1 MSDQIAYVGD
11 TSGDEILDVS
21 FYEQTVDGVTKDF
34 IHIKVPGDKT
44 VEVISEVDDNY
55 RRRFARKWEAYKN
68 LQSYDTGTPLIEWDD
83 VPDGLKRELQYQGF
97 RFIEQV
103 AGAPESAF
111 ARIMG
116 GMQWKTKAQAF
127 LNRGKKSA
135 EDVINQQQKQIEQ
148 LQEQMAAILAM
159 SAEKPKRKSKDA
171 TQTETEAVES
181 EE

>member
-1 MSDQIAYVGD
+1 M
-11 TSGDEILDVS
+11 
-21 FYEQTVDGVTKDF
+21 K
-34 IHIKVPGDKT
+34 
-44 VEVISEVDDNY
+44 
-55 RRRFARKWEAYKN
+55 
-68 LQSYDTGTPLIEWDD
+68 
-83 VPDGLKRELQYQGF
+83 
-97 RFIEQV
+97 
-103 AGAPESAF
+103 
-111 ARIMG
+111 
-116 GMQWKTKAQAF
+116 WKTKAQAF